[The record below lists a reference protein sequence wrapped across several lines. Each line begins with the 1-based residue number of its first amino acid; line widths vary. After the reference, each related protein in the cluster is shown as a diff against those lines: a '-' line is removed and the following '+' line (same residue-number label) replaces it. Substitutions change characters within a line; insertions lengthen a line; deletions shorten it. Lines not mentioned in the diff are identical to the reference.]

1 MNSDFYTIDDL
12 TKELGFSKSTQSTMR
27 RDKLIPYNKIG
38 NKVFYNRIEIKK
50 WITNNGGNQNAR
62 QK

>member
-1 MNSDFYTIDDL
+1 MNNDFYTVDDL

-27 RDKLIPYNKIG
+27 RDNTIPYNKVG
-38 NKVFYNRIEIKK
+38 NKVFYDRAKIKK

-62 QK
+62 

>member
-1 MNSDFYTIDDL
+1 MNQDFYTIEDL

-27 RDKLIPYNKIG
+27 RDGLIPFNQVGK
-38 NKVFYNRIEIKK
+38 KVFYNRADIKK